1 MRFFYNRSMT
11 RFRTLFFD
19 LDDTLYD
26 NSNGLWEAIRN
37 RMGEYIQN
45 LLGLTP
51 DETATLRR
59 NYFTTYGTT
68 LRGLQIHHQVNSD
81 DYLAHVHDLPL
92 DQFLQAD
99 HDLRGMLSSLPHR
112 KFIFTNAD
120 DAHAIRVLDILG
132 VRDCFNG
139 IIDVHALG
147 YHCKPEPEAY
157 QIAMQLAGEEDV
169 SRCLFIDDSP
179 RNLATARQLGFTTIL
194 VGNHNMDQTAHY
206 SIANLK
212 DLPELLPELWV
223 KE

>member
-1 MRFFYNRSMT
+1 MS

-37 RMGEYIQN
+37 RMGDYIQH
-45 LLGLTP
+45 LLDLTEE
-51 DETATLRR
+51 ETATLRR
-59 NYFTTYGTT
+59 NYFITYGTT
-68 LRGLQIHHQVNSD
+68 LRGLQIHHQVDSD
-81 DYLAHVHDLPL
+81 KYLAYVHDLPL

-99 HDLRGMLSSLPHR
+99 HKLRGMLASLPQR

-120 DAHAIRVLDILG
+120 EAHATRVLEILG

-157 QIAMQLAGEEDV
+157 QLAMNLAGEDDF

-194 VGNHNMDQTAHY
+194 VGNHDMEQTANY
-206 SIANLK
+206 SLANLK
-212 DLPELLPELWV
+212 ELPELLPELWA
-223 KE
+223 KD

>member
-1 MRFFYNRSMT
+1 MT
-11 RFRTLFFD
+11 RFRTLLFD

-26 NSNGLWEAIRN
+26 NSNGLWDAIRD
-37 RMGEYIQN
+37 RMGVYIQN

-59 NYFTTYGTT
+59 NYFMTYGTT
-68 LRGLQIHHQVNSD
+68 LRGLQIHHQVDSD
-81 DYLAHVHDLPL
+81 DYLAYVHDLPL
-92 DQFLQAD
+92 NQYLQAD
-99 HDLRGMLSSLPHR
+99 HDLRGMLTSLPQR

-120 DAHAIRVLDILG
+120 EAHATRVLDILR
-132 VRDCFNG
+132 VRDCFIG

-157 QIAMQLAGEEDV
+157 QLAMQLAGEEDV

-179 RNLATARQLGFTTIL
+179 RNLAAARRLGFTTIL
-194 VGNHNMDQTAHY
+194 VGNHNMDQIADY